1 MSAAEAHPPGRNWL
15 SIVSRPT
22 LTDFAR
28 AFVEAP
34 LLEASVLVDPLMGVA
49 AVRAF
54 FNATRAMYDAIEFT
68 AEHHGTAR
76 IGLEWRGAY
85 RGRPISGVTI
95 LISGSYDSIAHVH
108 LFHLP
113 LDQFTAFA
121 ADVRHRLDAGNQGE
135 HSCR

>member
-22 LTDFAR
+22 LADFAR

-34 LLEASVLVDPLMGVA
+34 LLEASVLSDAVRGVA

-85 RGRPISGVTI
+85 RGRPISGVTV
-95 LISGSYDSIAHVH
+95 LTTEPGGLIAHVR

-113 LDQFTAFA
+113 LDQLTAFA
-121 ADVRHRLDAGNQGE
+121 ADVQHRLSAGNQGE
-135 HSCR
+135 LSCR

>member
-34 LLEASVLVDPLMGVA
+34 LLEASVLSDSVRGVA
-49 AVRAF
+49 SVRAF

-68 AEHHGTAR
+68 AEHHVSSRTW
-76 IGLEWRGAY
+76 LEWRGEY
-85 RGRPISGVTI
+85 RARPISGVTV
-95 LISGSYDSIAHVH
+95 LTTEPGCLIAHVH

-113 LDQFTAFA
+113 LDQVTAFA
-121 ADVRHRLDAGNQGE
+121 SDVQHRLSAGNQGE
-135 HSCR
+135 LSCR